1 MKRDIVYIL
10 REDIDPEELRY
21 SLRSVVKNFPHGK
34 VWFVG
39 GDPKVL
45 IPDVALYHKQ
55 EGFDKWDRIRN
66 SLWKAIH
73 DERLS
78 EEFYLFNDDFFV
90 MKKFKGEFVNY
101 TEKTLTWRV
110 EQIMKEIHPW
120 GNGYSRS
127 VWKVAQELKCLGK
140 KETNFELH
148 VPMLMEKER
157 AKASVYKVGASQMRS
172 IYGNLNDDLPTIERD
187 DVKVYELDEV
197 PEDADFISTSDKTFS
212 EGAVGEFIRKTF
224 PTPTRY
230 EIDPQV

>member
-10 REDIDPEELRY
+10 REDIEPEELRY
-21 SLRSVVKNFPHGK
+21 SLRSVVKNFPHNK

-39 GDPKVL
+39 GDPKILV
-45 IPDVALYHKQ
+45 PDVALYHKQ

-110 EQIMKEIHPW
+110 EQIMAEVNPW

-127 VWKVAQELKCLGK
+127 VWKVAQELKMQGRSEK
-140 KETNFELH
+140 NFELH

-157 AKASVYKVGASQMRS
+157 AKASIYKVSASQMRS

-187 DVKVYELDEV
+187 DVKVYGLDEV
-197 PEDADFISTSDKTFS
+197 PEDADFISTNDDTFKD
-212 EGAVGEFIRKTF
+212 GKVGKFIRETF
-224 PTPTRY
+224 DKPSRFETR
-230 EIDPQV
+230 

>member
-10 REDIDPEELRY
+10 REDIEPEELRY

-45 IPDVALYHKQ
+45 TPDVALYHEQ
-55 EGFDKWDRIRN
+55 NGFDKWDRIRS
-66 SLWKAIH
+66 SLWKVIH

-90 MKKFKGEFVNY
+90 MKKFKGEYINPVCN
-101 TEKTLTWRV
+101 TLSWRV
-110 EQIMKEIHPW
+110 DDLYKVHRW
-120 GNGYSRS
+120 GNAYSRS
-127 VWKVAQELKCLGK
+127 LYAVAQELKAQGRSEK
-140 KETNFELH
+140 NFELH
-148 VPMLMEKER
+148 LPMLMNKER

-212 EGAVGEFIRKTF
+212 EGAVGEFIKKTF